1 MIRSQETII
10 EKHHVVFLYHT
21 KKGLLADNP
30 VYFRPK
36 LYKYPLQLHRFVTF
50 FYPLRNTRWRSLQKM
65 LCPCSLALSHHV
77 SLS

>member
-36 LYKYPLQLHRFVTF
+36 LYKYPLQIYNSFGQLHIYDMST
-50 FYPLRNTRWRSLQKM
+50 
-65 LCPCSLALSHHV
+65 
-77 SLS
+77 